1 MEKKSIR
8 VGLSVIAAILIIYLF
23 LSWTQQSHFFGK
35 ETTLYQLHFPE
46 IDGLLEGDPVFIRG
60 YEVGKVT
67 DIQLLPSHMQ
77 VRIGV
82 DAQTQLFHDARA
94 EIMMKDLMG
103 AKAISLFPGSSQ
115 ERLDPATPII
125 GRGGADWGKLMN
137 SVTTLASMLEKE
149 DVNGWLRKS
158 EKLLDQLS
166 QGTQLLTSDT
176 VRTLLL
182 SLSNA
187 SIEAEVMLREARAK
201 GLTQQLIN
209 MLESA
214 ENLSIKMDSLATS
227 LQPFASALAPGLIQK
242 SDTALTQLT
251 DLLERTES
259 LLTEGESF
267 LSALNNQEGLLGR
280 SVYDQSLSTRF
291 DSTLSLFEEV
301 LIRLKDERIRV
312 GIALSKEK
320 ESTSRK

>member
-8 VGLSVIAAILIIYLF
+8 VGLSVIGAILMVYLF

-35 ETTLYQLHFPE
+35 ETTLYQLYFPK
-46 IDGLLEGDPVFIRG
+46 IDGLLVGDPVFIRG

-67 DIQLLPSHMQ
+67 DIQLQASHIQ
-77 VRIGV
+77 VQIGI
-82 DAQTQLFHDARA
+82 DAQTQLFRDAQA

-103 AKAISLFPGSSQ
+103 AKAVSLFPGSNQ
-115 ERLDPATPII
+115 EVLNPTTPIM
-125 GRGGADWGKLMN
+125 GKGGADWGKLMN

-176 VRTLLL
+176 VRSLL
-182 SLSNA
+182 SSLANA
-187 SIEAEVMLREARAK
+187 STEAEVILKEARTK
-201 GLTQQLIN
+201 GLTQQLIDV
-209 MLESA
+209 LGSA
-214 ENLSIKMDSLATS
+214 ETLSIKMDSLATS
-227 LQPFASALAPGLIQK
+227 LQPFASALEPELIQK
-242 SDTALTQLT
+242 SDTALSTLIG
-251 DLLERTES
+251 LLERTEA
-259 LLTEGESF
+259 LVTEGEAF
-267 LSALNNQEGLLGR
+267 LSALKNQEGLLGR
-280 SVYDQSLSTRF
+280 SVYDQNMSARF
-291 DSTLSLFEEV
+291 DSTLTLFEEV

-320 ESTSRK
+320 ASTNQ

>member
-8 VGLSVIAAILIIYLF
+8 VGLSVIGAILIVYLF

-35 ETTLYQLHFPE
+35 ETTLYQLNFPE
-46 IDGLLEGDPVFIRG
+46 IDGLLKGDPVFIRG

-67 DIQLLPSHMQ
+67 DIQLQASHMQ
-77 VRIGV
+77 VQIGI
-82 DAQTQLFHDARA
+82 DAQTTLYQDAHA

-103 AKAISLFPGSSQ
+103 AKAITLYPGSNQ
-115 ERLDPATPII
+115 EVLNPATPIM
-125 GRGGADWGKLMN
+125 GKGGADWGKLMN

-166 QGTQLLTSDT
+166 QGTQLLNSDT
-176 VRTLLL
+176 VRTLLA

-187 SIEAEVMLREARAK
+187 STEAEVMLREARSK

-209 MLESA
+209 MLGSA
-214 ENLSIKMDSLATS
+214 EALSIKMDSLASS
-227 LQPFASALAPGLIQK
+227 LQPFAAALEPDLIQK
-242 SDTALTQLT
+242 SDKALTQLT

-259 LLTEGESF
+259 LLSEGESF
-267 LSALNNQEGLLGR
+267 LSALRNQEGLLGR
-280 SVYDQSLSTRF
+280 SVYDRSLSVRL
-291 DSTLSLFEEV
+291 DSTLTLFEEV

-320 ESTSRK
+320 ESTNQK